1 MHPTQNISFR
11 WNDSN
16 NSDRMTTI
24 KNIIFDFDGTLAD
37 TAPLIVKTMHES
49 TRQMGLPE
57 RTDEQY
63 RATIGLR
70 LEEIPAALWPKLT
83 DIGPSYAKT
92 YRRIFEE
99 LKRPLRVKCFPGV
112 IETLQLLHDNGF
124 GMAIASSRNRKSIEE
139 YIDTFGLE
147 GCFCMLVGGNDVTH
161 GKPAPDP
168 VLSILN
174 AQGWNAAETMTVGD
188 AAVDIQMGKAAGTR
202 TCAVVYG
209 NGTVDALRSSGPDYM
224 SADFHS
230 IFAIAYGVDNDII
243 QYVENEIIPRYASFD
258 KAHQADHANMV
269 IVQSLKLAAHEPD
282 IDRNMVYVVAAFHD
296 LGLQYGREHHHT
308 DSRKI
313 LESDEF
319 LNARFS
325 AEQIRT
331 MGEAVEDHRASKSGM
346 PRSRYG
352 LIVAEAD
359 RFIDVDTI
367 IRRTIQFGLK
377 HYPELD
383 KEGHYRRAVEHLIEK
398 YGPNGYL
405 KVWLPYSDNARR
417 LEQLRTVIASPA
429 TLRAT
434 FDRLFEQE
442 L

>member
-1 MHPTQNISFR
+1 
-11 WNDSN
+11 
-16 NSDRMTTI
+16 MTVI
-24 KNIIFDFDGTLAD
+24 KNIVFDFDGTLAD

-49 TRQMGLPE
+49 TRQLGLPE

-70 LEEIPAALWPKLT
+70 LEEIPAALWPERA
-83 DIGPSYAKT
+83 DIGTSYANT
-92 YRRIFEE
+92 YRRIFDE
-99 LKRPLRVKCFPGV
+99 LKRPLNMQCFPGV
-112 IETLQLLHDNGF
+112 VETLRLLRDCGF

-139 YIDTFGLE
+139 YIETFGLE
-147 GCFCMLVGGNDVTH
+147 GCFCMLVGGNDVAH

-174 AQGWNAAETMTVGD
+174 TQGWNAAETITVGD
-188 AAVDIQMGKAAGTR
+188 AAVDIRMGKAAGTR
-202 TCAVVYG
+202 TCAVTYG
-209 NGTVDALRSSGPDYM
+209 NGTIDALRSTAPDYLT
-224 SADFHS
+224 ADFHS
-230 IFAIAYGVDNDII
+230 IYAIAEGVDKYII
-243 QYVENEIIPRYASFD
+243 QYIENEIIPRYADFD
-258 KAHQADHANMV
+258 KAHQADHAYMV
-269 IVQSLKLAAHEPD
+269 IAQSLKLAEHEPD
-282 IDRNMVYVVAAFHD
+282 IDRNMAYVIAAFHD

-325 AEQIRT
+325 AGQIRA

-346 PRSRYG
+346 PRNRYG

-383 KEGHYRRAVEHLIEK
+383 KESHYRRTVEHLIEK

-417 LEQLRTVIASPA
+417 LEQLRTVIATPS
-429 TLRAT
+429 TIRAT
-434 FDRLFEQE
+434 FDRLFDEE
-442 L
+442 V